1 MFKPKD
7 PRQLA
12 VDLLPR
18 SSCAVQVAA
27 CLADRYG
34 IFGWGINNAG
44 PTGLGEHAEQHCIKR
59 ANRRRIQGATLYIA
73 AQRRRTF
80 EKIVTARPCPRCQQ
94 IIRGCLEV
102 VYRDNEGKWRIWK

>member
-18 SSCAVQVAA
+18 SACSVQVAA
-27 CLADRYG
+27 CLADSHG
-34 IFGWGINNAG
+34 IHSWGWNSSG
-44 PTGLGEHAEQHCIKR
+44 PTGLGEHAELHCLKR
-59 ANRRRIQGATLYIA
+59 ANRARLKRSTLYIA

-80 EKIVTARPCPRCQQ
+80 EKIVTARPCPKCQG

-102 VYRDNEGKWRIWK
+102 VYRDADGKWRIWK